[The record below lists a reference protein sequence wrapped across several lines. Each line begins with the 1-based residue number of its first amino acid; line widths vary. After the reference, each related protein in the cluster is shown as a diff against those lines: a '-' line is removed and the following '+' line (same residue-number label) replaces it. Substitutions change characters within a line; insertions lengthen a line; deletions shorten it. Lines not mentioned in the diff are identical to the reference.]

1 MRPAPWAARLPL
13 VLWPLGIAAEV
24 TAFVFLFRDS
34 ADVTAVDVI
43 NRSVGGSFV
52 VCGLIAWRYRRDSR
66 IGPLM
71 TLTGFVFLL
80 EAVLSGVDSSV
91 AYTLSQW
98 SGNWWT
104 VPFAAL
110 VLSFPSGRISS
121 RIDWAIVGAFMF
133 GAFVLQLVWLF
144 FLPFPP
150 GKENVFLIS
159 PDADLAD
166 SIDRVEA
173 TFNGTVGLA
182 LAVLA
187 ISRWLRAAPPLRR
200 LLLPTLAGG
209 ITALILVMQVYYNVL
224 TGEFIRSS
232 QQLTAVLL
240 VSVPLAFLVG
250 MLHQQL
256 ARAGMADLVVAL
268 QRAPESRRLG
278 EALGRALG
286 DPSLVLAYWLPR
298 YDAYVDA
305 DGRSVALPEPGSGR
319 ATTFVD
325 NDGHHVAALVH
336 DSALEHQPD
345 LLEVVCAAASVAL
358 ERERLQAELE
368 ARVVELRASRERI
381 VAAGDAE
388 RRRLER
394 DLHDGAQQRLVGL
407 ALQLTLLKGRIQSDP
422 ATAEQLAATAGDELA
437 LSLAELRELARGI
450 HPAVL
455 EHGLA
460 AALDSLAARA
470 AVPTKVSF
478 EPPERL
484 PEPVELAAY
493 FVASEA
499 LANVAKY
506 AHATAVS
513 MRVWQTGQMASIE
526 IADDGIG
533 GVDDTAGSG
542 LRGLADR
549 VEALDGHLRVSSPVG
564 AGTTIT
570 AELPCPS
577 RPPAGGP
584 TPVA

>member
-1 MRPAPWAARLPL
+1 MRQAPWAARLPL
-13 VLWPLGIAAEV
+13 VLWPLGIAAEMV
-24 TAFVFLFRDS
+24 AFVFLFRDT
-34 ADVTAVDVI
+34 ADVTAVDVV

-52 VCGLIAWRYRRDSR
+52 ACGLIAWQLRRDSR

-80 EAVLSGVDSSV
+80 EAVLSGIDSSV
-91 AYTLSQW
+91 AYTLGQW

-110 VLSFPSGRISS
+110 VLSFPSGRLSS
-121 RIDWAIVGAFMF
+121 RIDWAIVGAFVF
-133 GAFVLQLVWLF
+133 GVVVLQLVWLL

-159 PDADLAD
+159 ADADLANV
-166 SIDRVEA
+166 IDRFESS
-173 TFNGTVGLA
+173 FNATVGLA
-182 LAVLA
+182 LAVVA
-187 ISRWLRAAPPLRR
+187 ISRWVRAAPPLRR

-209 ITALILVMQVYYNVL
+209 VTALILVVQIYYDLL

-232 QQLTAVLL
+232 QQVTAVLL
-240 VSVPLAFLVG
+240 VSVPLAFLFG

-268 QRAPESRRLG
+268 QRAPESHRLG
-278 EALGRALG
+278 ESLGKALG

-298 YDAYVDA
+298 FNTYVDA
-305 DGRSVALPEPGSGR
+305 EGTAVSLPEAGSGR
-319 ATTFVD
+319 TATFVD
-325 NDGHHVAALVH
+325 RDGHHVAALVH
-336 DSALEHQPD
+336 DAALAHQPD
-345 LLEVVCAAASVAL
+345 LLEVVCAAANVAL

-368 ARVVELRASRERI
+368 ARVVELRASRVRI
-381 VAAGDAE
+381 VTAGDAE

-394 DLHDGAQQRLVGL
+394 DLHDGAQQRLVGI
-407 ALQLTLLKGRIQSDP
+407 ALQLSLLKGRIKSDP
-422 ATAEQLAATAGDELA
+422 ATAEQLVNAAGDELA

-460 AALDSLAARA
+460 AALESLAARA

-478 EPPERL
+478 EPSERL

-513 MRVWQTGQMASIE
+513 MRVRRNGQMASIE

-533 GVDDTAGSG
+533 GADDRAGSG

-549 VEALDGHLRVSSPVG
+549 VEALEGHLRVTSPAG
-564 AGTTIT
+564 AGTVIT
-570 AELPCPS
+570 AELPCAA
-577 RPPAGGP
+577 RPPAVGP
-584 TPVA
+584 APAA

>member
-1 MRPAPWAARLPL
+1 MRPAARAARAPL
-13 VLWPLGIAAEV
+13 LLWPLGIAAEV

-34 ADVTAVDVI
+34 ADVTVVDVV

-52 VCGLIAWRYRRDSR
+52 FCGLIAWQLRRDSR
-66 IGPLM
+66 VGPLM
-71 TLTGFVFLL
+71 TLTGFVFLS

-104 VPFAAL
+104 PLFAAL
-110 VLSFPSGRISS
+110 VLGFPSGRISS
-121 RIDWAIVGAFMF
+121 RVDWVIVGAFAF
-133 GAFVLQLVWLF
+133 GVVVLQLVWLF
-144 FLPFPP
+144 FLDFGP
-150 GKENVFLIS
+150 GRQNVLLIHA
-159 PDADLAD
+159 DADLANV
-166 SIDRVEA
+166 IDRVESS
-173 TFNGTVGLA
+173 FNATVGLA
-182 LAVLA
+182 LATLS

-209 ITALILVMQVYYNVL
+209 ITALILVVQVYYDVV

-232 QQLTAVLL
+232 QQVSAVLL
-240 VSVPLAFLVG
+240 VSVPLAFLFG

-268 QRAPESRRLG
+268 QRVPESRRLG
-278 EALGRALG
+278 AALAKALG

-298 YDAYVDA
+298 FDAYVDA
-305 DGRSVALPEPGSGR
+305 DGSPVTLPGEGSGR

-325 NDGHHVAALVH
+325 NDGQHVAALVH
-336 DSALEHQPD
+336 DSALAHQPD
-345 LLEVVCAAASVAL
+345 LLEVVCAAANVAL

-368 ARVVELRASRERI
+368 ARVVELQASRERI

-394 DLHDGAQQRLVGL
+394 DLHDGAQQRLVAI
-407 ALQLTLLKGRIQSDP
+407 ALQLSVLKGRIQSDP
-422 ATAEQLAATAGDELA
+422 AIAEELAKTAGDELA

-470 AVPTKVSF
+470 SVPTKVLF
-478 EPPERL
+478 ETSQRL

-506 AHATAVS
+506 AHATTVS
-513 MRVWQTGQMASIE
+513 MRVWRADGIARIE
-526 IADDGIG
+526 IADDGVG
-533 GVDDTAGSG
+533 GADDTGGSG

-549 VEALDGHLRVSSPVG
+549 VEALDGHLRVSSPTG
-564 AGTTIT
+564 AGTVVT
-570 AELPCPS
+570 AELPCGS
-577 RPPAGGP
+577 
-584 TPVA
+584 

>member
-1 MRPAPWAARLPL
+1 MRQAPWAARLPL
-13 VLWPLGIAAEV
+13 LLWPLGIAAAGA
-24 TAFVFLFRDS
+24 AFVFLYRDS
-34 ADVTAVDVI
+34 ADVTLVDVV

-52 VCGLIAWRYRRDSR
+52 ACGLIAWQLRRDSR

-71 TLTGFVFLL
+71 TLTGFVFLS

-98 SGNWWT
+98 AGNWWT
-104 VPFAAL
+104 PVFAAL
-110 VLSFPSGRISS
+110 VLSFPSGRLSS
-121 RIDWAIVGAFMF
+121 RIDWTIVGAFTF
-133 GAFVLQLVWLF
+133 GAVVLQLVWLF

-159 PDADLAD
+159 ADPDLANV
-166 SIDRVEA
+166 IDRFEA
-173 TFNGTVGLA
+173 SFNATVGLA
-182 LAVLA
+182 LAVIA

-209 ITALILVMQVYYNVL
+209 LTALILVVQIYYDVV

-232 QQLTAVLL
+232 QQITAILL

-250 MLHQQL
+250 ILHQQL

-268 QRAPESRRLG
+268 QRVPESRRLG
-278 EALGRALG
+278 AALAKALG

-298 YDAYVDA
+298 FDAYVDA
-305 DGRSVALPEPGSGR
+305 EGTPVALPQEGSGR

-325 NDGHHVAALVH
+325 NDGHHIAALVH
-336 DSALEHQPD
+336 DSALAHQPE
-345 LLEVVCAAASVAL
+345 LLEVVCAAANVAL

-368 ARVVELRASRERI
+368 ARVVELQASRERI
-381 VAAGDAE
+381 VSAGDAE

-394 DLHDGAQQRLVGL
+394 DLHDGAQQRLVAI
-407 ALQLTLLKGRIQSDP
+407 ALQLSLLKGRIQSDP
-422 ATAEQLAATAGDELA
+422 ATAEQLATSAGDELA

-470 AVPTKVSF
+470 SVPTRVLF
-478 EPPERL
+478 EAPERL

-506 AHATAVS
+506 AQATAVS
-513 MRVWQTGQMASIE
+513 MRVWRTEAIASIE

-533 GVDDTAGSG
+533 GADDTGGSG

-549 VEALDGHLRVSSPVG
+549 VEALDGHLRVSSPAG
-564 AGTTIT
+564 AGTVVT
-570 AELPCPS
+570 AELPCGS
-577 RPPAGGP
+577 
-584 TPVA
+584 

>member
-1 MRPAPWAARLPL
+1 MTQARWAARLPL
-13 VLWPLGIAAEV
+13 LLWPLGIAAEV
-24 TAFVFLFRDS
+24 VAFVFLFRDS
-34 ADVTAVDVI
+34 DHVTAVDVV

-52 VCGLIAWRYRRDSR
+52 ACGLIAWQRRRDSR

-71 TLTGFVFLL
+71 TLTGFVFLS

-91 AYTLSQW
+91 AYTVSQW

-104 VPFAAL
+104 PVFAAL
-110 VLSFPSGRISS
+110 VLSFPSGRITA
-121 RIDWAIVGAFMF
+121 RVDRAVIGAFVF
-133 GAFVLQLVWLF
+133 GAVVLQLVWLF

-159 PDADLAD
+159 PDADLANV
-166 SIDRVEA
+166 IDRFEA
-173 TFNGTVGLA
+173 SFNATVGLV

-187 ISRWLRAAPPLRR
+187 ITRWLRAAAPLRR
-200 LLLPTLAGG
+200 LLLPSLAGG
-209 ITALILVMQVYYNVL
+209 LTALILVVQIYYDL
-224 TGEFIRSS
+224 ITGEFIRSS
-232 QQLTAVLL
+232 QQITAVLL
-240 VSVPLAFLVG
+240 VSVPLAFLFG

-278 EALGRALG
+278 QALGKALG

-298 YDAYVDA
+298 FDSYVDSE
-305 DGRSVALPEPGSGR
+305 GRPVALPQEGSGR
-319 ATTFVD
+319 ATTYVD
-325 NDGHHVAALVH
+325 SDGRHIAALVH
-336 DSALEHQPD
+336 DSALAHQPD
-345 LLEVVCAAASVAL
+345 LLEVVCAAANVAL

-368 ARVVELRASRERI
+368 ARVVELQASRERI

-394 DLHDGAQQRLVGL
+394 NLHDGAQQRLVAI
-407 ALQLTLLKGRIQSDP
+407 ALQLSLLKGRIQSDP
-422 ATAEQLAATAGDELA
+422 AIAEELVRTAGDELA

-470 AVPTKVSF
+470 TVPTKVLF
-478 EPPERL
+478 EMSGRL

-506 AHATAVS
+506 AQASAVS
-513 MRVWQTGQMASIE
+513 MRVWRNGETASIE
-526 IADDGIG
+526 ISDNGVGGADDTG
-533 GVDDTAGSG
+533 GSG

-549 VEALDGHLRVSSPVG
+549 VEALEGHLRVSSPAG
-564 AGTTIT
+564 AGTVVT
-570 AELPCPS
+570 AELPCGS
-577 RPPAGGP
+577 
-584 TPVA
+584 

>member
-1 MRPAPWAARLPL
+1 MRQAPRAARLPL
-13 VLWPLGIAAEV
+13 LVWPLGIAAEV
-24 TAFVFLFRDS
+24 TAFVFLYRDS
-34 ADVTAVDVI
+34 ADVTVVDVV

-52 VCGLIAWRYRRDSR
+52 FSGLIAWQLRRDSR
-66 IGPLM
+66 VGPLM
-71 TLTGFVFLL
+71 TLTGFVFLS
-80 EAVLSGVDSSV
+80 EAILSGVDSSV

-98 SGNWWT
+98 AGNWWT
-104 VPFAAL
+104 PLFAAL
-110 VLSFPSGRISS
+110 VLSFPSGRLSS
-121 RIDWAIVGAFMF
+121 RIDWAIVGAFTF
-133 GAFVLQLVWLF
+133 GAVVLQLVWLF

-159 PDADLAD
+159 ADPDLANV
-166 SIDRVEA
+166 IDRFEA
-173 TFNGTVGLA
+173 SFNATVGLA
-182 LAVLA
+182 LAVIA

-209 ITALILVMQVYYNVL
+209 VTALILVVTIYYDVI

-232 QQLTAVLL
+232 QQIFAVLL
-240 VSVPLAFLVG
+240 VSVPLAFLFG
-250 MLHQQL
+250 MLRQQL

-268 QRAPESRRLG
+268 QRAPESHRLSD
-278 EALGRALG
+278 ALAKALG

-298 YDAYVDA
+298 FDAYVDA
-305 DGRSVALPEPGSGR
+305 EGSPVALPQEGSGR

-325 NDGHHVAALVH
+325 NDGHHIAALVH
-336 DSALEHQPD
+336 DSALAHQPD
-345 LLEVVCAAASVAL
+345 LLEVVCAAANVAL

-368 ARVVELRASRERI
+368 ARIVELQASRERI
-381 VAAGDAE
+381 VSAGDAE

-394 DLHDGAQQRLVGL
+394 NLHDGAQQRLVAI
-407 ALQLTLLKGRIQSDP
+407 ALQLSLLKGRIQSDP
-422 ATAEQLAATAGDELA
+422 ATAEQLATSAGDELA

-470 AVPTKVSF
+470 SVPTKVLF
-478 EPPERL
+478 EASERL

-506 AHATAVS
+506 AHATTVS
-513 MRVWQTGQMASIE
+513 MRVWRTAAIASIE

-533 GVDDTAGSG
+533 GADDTGGSG

-549 VEALDGHLRVSSPVG
+549 VEALEGHLRVSSPVG
-564 AGTTIT
+564 AGTVVT
-570 AELPCPS
+570 AELPCGS
-577 RPPAGGP
+577 
-584 TPVA
+584 